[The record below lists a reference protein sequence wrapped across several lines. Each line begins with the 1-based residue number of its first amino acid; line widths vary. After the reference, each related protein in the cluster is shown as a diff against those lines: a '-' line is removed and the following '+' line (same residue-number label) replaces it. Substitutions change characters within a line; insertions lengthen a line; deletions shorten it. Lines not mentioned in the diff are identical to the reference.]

1 MLYSAYQRLSVK
13 VAFMTQELI
22 DLRTSIL
29 EGRYADALAIVDELE
44 GMSKQAILRNIE
56 SFLVRMLVHLI
67 KNQIE
72 QRLTNSWVASISDS
86 LRQIQ
91 KLNLKENKTSYYIK
105 QDEWE
110 PFLEEAIEAAIR
122 PASVEVMDGAYNSF
136 QLSELVDRT
145 EIMMTAQKLLDLT
158 YEHSAKMLPA
168 IIDENL
174 VQLPGGEEWKE
185 GRR

>member
-122 PASVEVMDGAYNSF
+122 PASVEVLDGAYNSF
-136 QLSELVDRT
+136 QLSELVDRR
-145 EIMMTAQKLLDLT
+145 EIMMTAQRLLDLT
-158 YEHSAKMLPA
+158 YEHSAKTLPA

>member
-91 KLNLKENKTSYYIK
+91 KLNLKENKSSYYIK

-122 PASVEVMDGAYNSF
+122 PASVEVMDGVYNSF

-145 EIMMTAQKLLDLT
+145 EIIMTAQRLLDLT
-158 YEHSAKMLPA
+158 YEHSAKTLPA

-185 GRR
+185 G